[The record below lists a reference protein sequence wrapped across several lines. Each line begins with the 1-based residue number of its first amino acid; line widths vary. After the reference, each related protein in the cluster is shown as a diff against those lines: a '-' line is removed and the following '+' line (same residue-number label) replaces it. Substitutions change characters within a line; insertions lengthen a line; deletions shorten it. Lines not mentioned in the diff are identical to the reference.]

1 MAEKAN
7 FSKIYRFYDLVN
19 SVITLGF
26 DKSWRSKASYYISG
40 KKVLDLGSGTGA
52 ALRQLHNYE
61 VTAVDPDE
69 KMLQLNKFEN
79 KIIGNAEDLPFPD
92 NSFNSVYCAFVWR
105 NLNNPELG
113 LQEVHRVL
121 KPGGNFILLDM
132 TRPKNNFLRILHKI
146 GTFKITLLIGVLTFN
161 LKEYKFLHKSLDKY
175 PQPEVHLSNDLFNTI
190 NTTRMGL
197 FGFVYLTVMEK

>member
-1 MAEKAN
+1 LAEKAN
-7 FSKIYRFYDLVN
+7 FSKIYRFYDLIN

-121 KPGGNFILLDM
+121 KPGGKFILLDM
-132 TRPKNNFLRILHKI
+132 TRPKNNFLRMLHKI
-146 GTFKITLLIGVLTFN
+146 GTFKITLLIGLLTFN
-161 LKEYKFLHKSLDKY
+161 LKEYRFLHKSLDKY

-190 NTTRMGL
+190 DTIRMGL

>member
-7 FSKIYRFYDLVN
+7 FSKIYRFYDLIN

-121 KPGGNFILLDM
+121 KPGGKFILLDM
-132 TRPKNNFLRILHKI
+132 TRPKNNFLRMLHKI
-146 GTFKITLLIGVLTFN
+146 GTFKITLLIGLLTFN
-161 LKEYKFLHKSLDKY
+161 LKEYRFLHKSLDKY

-190 NTTRMGL
+190 DTIRMGL